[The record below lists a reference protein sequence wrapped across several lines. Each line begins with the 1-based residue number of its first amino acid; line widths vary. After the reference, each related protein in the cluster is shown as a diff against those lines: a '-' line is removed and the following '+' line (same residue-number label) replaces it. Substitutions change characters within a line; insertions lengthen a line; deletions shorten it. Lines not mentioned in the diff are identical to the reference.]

1 MTEGFNA
8 ADNSSIVPVILPIAP
23 DNCQNFVPG
32 ATVTE
37 KEAIVGEGFFRLSLE
52 AFREKAIEIMKRV
65 MFQGDRILLQEA
77 GEDVGA
83 IVPEAE
89 FHKLDYLMAEIK
101 PSQFMPEE
109 EAYYEDE
116 GAIHCLYLDE
126 FLEDLENVL
135 ADVNEFDELFGLI
148 PTKEMGEDIDIF
160 MSAAIV
166 MSVDRFWV
174 ADYVLAERQAI
185 LMWISI
191 VLEAETG
198 FFIKILHPSLPNW

>member
-1 MTEGFNA
+1 MTEGFDA
-8 ADNSSIVPVILPIAP
+8 VDNSSIVPVVLPIAP

-37 KEAIVGEGFFRLSLE
+37 KEAIAGEGFFRLSVE
-52 AFREKAIEIMKRV
+52 DFRENAMEIMKRV

-116 GAIHCLYLDE
+116 GAIHCIYPDE
-126 FLEDLENVL
+126 FLDDLENIL

-148 PTKEMGEDIDIF
+148 PTKEMGEDVDIF

-174 ADYVLAERQAI
+174 ADYVMAERQA
-185 LMWISI
+185 MVGES
-191 VLEAETG
+191 V
-198 FFIKILHPSLPNW
+198 